1 MVKWSSM
8 PVKGTKDL
16 FGRELGL
23 HRHIVET
30 ARRLLEAAGALEILT
45 PLFEE
50 TSVFE
55 KGVGAATDIVRK
67 EMFTFQDRG
76 GRSLTL
82 RPEGTAA
89 MVRAYLEHGM
99 KVWPQPV
106 RLWTAGPM
114 FRAER
119 PQKGRHRQ
127 FHQVDYEALGSENP
141 ILDAEAIVLLWEIL
155 KELGLR
161 NLSLKL
167 SSVGTKEDRA
177 RYNAYLREVLTPHEA
192 ELSEDSRERL
202 RLNPM
207 RILDSKSEK
216 DQALL
221 QALAIRPMLDFLGE
235 EARAHLAKVERHLDR
250 LGVPYELDPGL
261 VRGLDYYVK
270 TAFEIHH
277 SRIGAQSAL
286 GGGGRYDGL
295 SELLGG
301 PRVPGVGFALGVER
315 VALALEEEGLS
326 PLEERGPTLYLIP
339 LLEEAVEEAF
349 YLAERLRPRIR
360 AEYALIPKK
369 PQKGLEEALKR
380 NAIFAGFLGEEE
392 LKAREVTLKKLR
404 TGEQVRLPYEE
415 ALGYMLREG

>member
-1 MVKWSSM
+1 MA
-8 PVKGTKDL
+8 VKGTKDL
-16 FGRELGL
+16 FGRELKL
-23 HRHIVET
+23 HRRIVET
-30 ARRLLEAAGALEILT
+30 ARRLLEAAGALELIT
-45 PLFEE
+45 PIFEE
-50 TSVFE
+50 THVFE
-55 KGVGAATDIVRK
+55 KGVGAATDIVQK

-76 GRSLTL
+76 ERSLTL

-106 RLWTAGPM
+106 RLWMAGPM

-119 PQKGRHRQ
+119 PQKGRYRQ

-161 NLSLKL
+161 SLTLKL
-167 SSVGTKEDRA
+167 SSVGDPPDRA
-177 RYNAYLREVLTPHEA
+177 RYNAYLVEVLSPYA
-192 ELSEDSRERL
+192 KELSEESQERL

-221 QALAIRPMLDFLGE
+221 RALAIRPMLDFLGE
-235 EARAHLAKVERHLDR
+235 EARGHLTEVERHLDR
-250 LGVPYELDPGL
+250 VGVPYELDPGL
-261 VRGLDYYVK
+261 VRGLDYYVR
-270 TAFEIHH
+270 TAFEVHH
-277 SRIGAQSAL
+277 PRIGAQSAL

-315 VALALEEEGLS
+315 VALAMEEEGLFQ
-326 PLEERGPTLYLIP
+326 PEEKGPTLYLIP
-339 LLEEAVEEAF
+339 LTPEAVEEAF
-349 YLAERLRPRIR
+349 YLAERYRPRIR
-360 AEYALIPKK
+360 AEYTLSPKK
-369 PQKGLEEALKR
+369 AAKGLEEALKKG
-380 NAIFAGFLGEEE
+380 AAFAGFLGEDE
-392 LKAREVTLKKLR
+392 LAQREITLKKLR
-404 TGEQVRLPYEE
+404 TGEQVRLSYEE
-415 ALGYMLREG
+415 ALGYMLLE